1 MIQTMSSHEYKG
13 GCHCQAIRYQIKLDQ
28 SIGSRKITL
37 CNCSICEKFGYLH
50 LIIPKLQFKLGSDW
64 DLLENYQ
71 FNKKIAKHYF
81 CKKCGVKSF
90 YQPRSHPDCWSI
102 NVRCIDNFSQLKLRV
117 NNFDGKN
124 WQQNIETIR

>member
-1 MIQTMSSHEYKG
+1 MSTHEYKG
-13 GCHCQAIRYQIKLDQ
+13 GCHCQSIRYQINLDQ
-28 SIGSRKITL
+28 SIESCDITL

-50 LIIPKLQFKLGSDW
+50 LIIPKSQFKLSSDSS
-64 DLLENYQ
+64 LLENYQ

-90 YQPRSHPDCWSI
+90 YQPRSHPNCWSI
-102 NVRCIDNFSQLKLRV
+102 NVRCIDNFSQLNLKI

-124 WQQNIETIR
+124 WQKNIESIR

>member
-1 MIQTMSSHEYKG
+1 MSTYEYKG
-13 GCHCQAIRYQIKLDQ
+13 GCHCQVIRYQINLKQ
-28 SIGSRKITL
+28 SIESCDITL

-50 LIIPKLQFKLGSDW
+50 LIIPKSQFKLISDW

-71 FNKKIAKHYF
+71 FNKRIAKHYF

-102 NVRCIDNFSQLKLRV
+102 NVRCIDNFSQLNLKV

-124 WQQNIETIR
+124 WQQNIESIR